1 MIDGVSDGDFAE
13 RVLRSPLPV
22 LVEFTATWCPPC
34 RMIAP
39 VLAELASELAGRV
52 EIVALD
58 VDESPRTAAAAG
70 VLGMPTL
77 ALYRGGE
84 VVAQVTGARP
94 KAAIRAFL
102 EPHIEHV
109 FEYSGGR
116 GMEQPGRHLA

>member
-1 MIDGVSDGDFAE
+1 MIDTVTDAEFTE
-13 RVLRSPLPV
+13 RVLGSPLPV
-22 LVEFTATWCPPC
+22 LVEFTASWCPPC

-39 VLAELASELAGRV
+39 VLAELAGELAGRV

-77 ALYRGGE
+77 SLYRGGE

-94 KAAIRAFL
+94 KGAIRAFL
-102 EPHIEHV
+102 DP
-109 FEYSGGR
+109 
-116 GMEQPGRHLA
+116 HLAVDDLA